1 MVGASRRRPGASY
14 LKAQPMS
21 FWEVVW
27 LIVISFAFIAYL
39 MAMFTIIVD
48 LFRDRDLSGVM
59 KAVWF
64 VCLILLPF
72 LTALVYLVTRGNG
85 MAERS
90 ATEAQAVRTAQE
102 GYIREVA
109 GGSGPAEQ
117 IAQAKQLLDSGAI
130 SQEEFAALKAKA
142 LA

>member
-1 MVGASRRRPGASY
+1 
-14 LKAQPMS
+14 MS

-27 LIVISFAFIAYL
+27 LIVIAFAFIANL
-39 MAMFTIIVD
+39 MAMCTIIVD
-48 LFRDRDLSGVM
+48 LFRDKELSGVL

-64 VCLILLPF
+64 LCLVVLPF

-85 MAERS
+85 MAER
-90 ATEAQAVRTAQE
+90 TDRETQARRTAQE
-102 GYIREVA
+102 GYIREVVGEA
-109 GGSGPAEQ
+109 RSTDPAAQ

-130 SQEEFAALKAKA
+130 SEEEFRALKARA

>member
-1 MVGASRRRPGASY
+1 
-14 LKAQPMS
+14 MS

-48 LFRDRDLSGVM
+48 LFRDKELSGVM

-64 VCLILLPF
+64 ICLIFFPF
-72 LTALVYLVTRGNG
+72 ITALVYLIARGNG

-90 ATEAQAVRTAQE
+90 AKEAQAMRTAQE

-109 GGSGPAEQ
+109 GSAGPADQ

>member
-1 MVGASRRRPGASY
+1 
-14 LKAQPMS
+14 MS

-48 LFRDRDLSGVM
+48 LFRDKELSGVL

-64 VCLILLPF
+64 LCLVVLPF

-85 MAERS
+85 MAER
-90 ATEAQAVRTAQE
+90 TDRETQARRTAQE
-102 GYIREVA
+102 GYIREVVGEA
-109 GGSGPAEQ
+109 RSTDPAAQ

-130 SQEEFAALKAKA
+130 SEEEFRALKARA